1 MKNVIENIKFIVQ
14 MFVSWVT
21 HKLSAQS
28 EDEIIYE
35 FEKETYIIFDLEKQ
49 FEMKPFKEKDY
60 DLEL

>member
-1 MKNVIENIKFIVQ
+1 

-21 HKLSAQS
+21 HKFSAQS